1 MKKIYIVGIG
11 PGDLCQM
18 TNEAVSAIEESEAV
32 VGYTKYIDLIKDL
45 TVNKKIY
52 MSGMKQEKERCQKA
66 IEFAN
71 EGKTTSVISS
81 GDAGIYGMA
90 GLIYE
95 LAEQY
100 PDIEIKVI
108 PGITAAVSAA
118 AVLGAPIMH
127 DFAVISLS
135 DLLTPWEKIQKRIE
149 MAAKADF
156 IVCLYNPGSMKRAD
170 YLKKA
175 CEYMLMYKS
184 EDTQCGWVKN
194 ISREGQKAVY
204 VHLEN
209 CQILRQTCLLQLS
222 IGNSDTKAVNG
233 KLVTPRGY
241 DIK

>member
-1 MKKIYIVGIG
+1 MKLYIIGLG
-11 PGDLCQM
+11 PGEQSQM
-18 TNEAVSAIEESEAV
+18 TPKAMAAIADSDVIA
-32 VGYTKYIDLIKDL
+32 GYTVYIDLIKHL
-45 TVNKKIY
+45 TDEKEILTTP
-52 MSGMKQEKERCQKA
+52 MKQEVDRCRMA
-66 IEFAN
+66 IEEAVK
-71 EGKTTSVISS
+71 GKTVSMVCS
-81 GDAGIYGMA
+81 GDAGVYGMA

-156 IVCLYNPGSMKRAD
+156 IVCLYNPGSTKRAD

-194 ISREGQKAVY
+194 ISREGQESGICTLRELSDFKADMFTT
-204 VHLEN
+204 
-209 CQILRQTCLLQLS
+209 II